1 MGLII
6 YPADLWQSFT
16 TVLEADLIISTFVES
31 EGKAVWDSYLDDAPK
46 EAILAQTGLQ
56 IKLCPNITLPDDVT
70 TDLELAQC
78 YLTIHALT
86 VDMLSFS
93 VNDKAISEEHAGAVG
108 VSYDV
113 NLKAD
118 NNSAFDPMTQALLN
132 QYGCNKSNSGFS
144 QSYLGRS

>member
-31 EGKAVWDSYLDDAPK
+31 EGKAVWGSYTDDAPK

-56 IKLCPNITLPDDVT
+56 IKLCPGIKLPDAVT

-78 YLTIHALT
+78 YLVIHALT
-86 VDMLSFS
+86 TDMLSFDANS
-93 VNDKAISEEHAGAVG
+93 KAISEEHAGAVG
-108 VSYDV
+108 VSYDTS
-113 NLKAD
+113 LKAD
-118 NNSAFDPMTQALLN
+118 DNMTFDPMTQALLR
-132 QYGCNKSNSGFS
+132 QYGCSSSNSGFS